1 MSHENIQ
8 DHVKVYRNVFIALLI
23 FTILTVTASKI
34 TYFENFSLFQAGIFI
49 GLFIAL
55 IKGYLVA
62 ANFMHLNNEKKM
74 IYWILILTVSFLV
87 LLFFMPMLWENNL
100 VTSDNTSL
108 WDDVG
113 DKHLK
118 ESGH

>member
-1 MSHENIQ
+1 MSHENMQ

-23 FTILTVTASKI
+23 FTGLTVGVSYI
-34 TYFENFSLFQAGIFI
+34 HFNLLWVGIFV
-49 GLFIAL
+49 GLLIAF

-62 ANFMHLNNEKKM
+62 ANFMHLNNERKL

-100 VTSDNTSL
+100 VTSDESPL
-108 WDDVG
+108 WNDDSIEHNNEG
-113 DKHLK
+113 DH
-118 ESGH
+118 

>member
-8 DHVKVYRNVFIALLI
+8 GHVKTYRNVFIALLI
-23 FTILTVTASKI
+23 FTALTVAVSYVQFNLVWLGVFVGLLI
-34 TYFENFSLFQAGIFI
+34 AG
-49 GLFIAL
+49 

-74 IYWILILTVSFLV
+74 IYWILILTVLFLV
-87 LLFFMPMLWENNL
+87 VLFFMPMLWENNL
-100 VTSDNTSL
+100 VTSDNSSL

-113 DKHLK
+113 DKHLE